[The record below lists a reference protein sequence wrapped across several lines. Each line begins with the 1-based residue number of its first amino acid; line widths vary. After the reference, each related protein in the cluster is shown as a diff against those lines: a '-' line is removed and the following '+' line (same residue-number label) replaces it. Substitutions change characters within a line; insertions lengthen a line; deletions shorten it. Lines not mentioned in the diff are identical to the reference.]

1 MGNIINVK
9 KINNFQVLNSIK
21 ALILFIALCFV
32 QKITLAQNNQVLHLN
47 RAVYNDISHLQKSGY
62 LLELN
67 PTKLPYKTGEVSAAM
82 SKIKVDELS
91 KLEKFWYNR
100 VDKELKVNNKE
111 VNQGDIYTVGILEG
125 GFDLNNTVEKDGI
138 READDKVLFMPNAA
152 LMGYAEKG
160 NISVQLGLAH
170 DLYYD
175 RERFGYNTLSR
186 TFVRSEDYY
195 IGFSSNFFSTNIG
208 RFNYL
213 WAPYGETSTVI
224 TDNARSFDNISF
236 DIGPEWF
243 KVSSIYGELDNLS
256 TNGIFERRDLF
267 EGIKRNIALHRIDLK
282 ISNKLRLTYFD
293 GFIQS
298 GNNLSLSLRYLNPVN
313 FFFFERNSYPANE
326 EFNAFFGGNIWAQF
340 GSITFNL
347 QLFLDD
353 IIINSPVNSQEP
365 TTLAITNSFY
375 WSEFLPSLSL
385 GYELEM
391 IGYQTYNTSQA
402 EGRYLFAG
410 RGIATQNNDY
420 ILSKLFLKY
429 HFTGRYR
436 GLSLEPKFEFLSQGE
451 QSINQEY
458 VTSYPNGEVLE
469 LFVTG
474 IPEYTKRLSL
484 GIEYD
489 PNPYFWINTEIGAN
503 YTKNANHTRNES
515 GSKITFRIESG
526 FRISVEELMDFF

>member
-1 MGNIINVK
+1 MKVNK
-9 KINNFQVLNSIK
+9 KPILIVLLLCLIQVVT
-21 ALILFIALCFV
+21 F
-32 QKITLAQNNQVLHLN
+32 AQNNQVLHLN
-47 RAVYNDISHLQKSGY
+47 RAVYQDISYLQKSGY
-62 LLELN
+62 LLALN
-67 PTKLPYKTGEVSAAM
+67 PTNLPYKTGEVSAAM
-82 SKIKVDELS
+82 SEIKVDELS
-91 KLEKFWYNR
+91 RLEKFWYDR
-100 VDKELKVNNKE
+100 VNKELTVNNKKID
-111 VNQGDIYTVGILEG
+111 QGDIYTVGILEG

-138 READDKVLFMPNAA
+138 READDIVLFMPNGA

-175 RERFGYNTLSR
+175 KERFGYNTLSR

-195 IGFSSNFFSTNIG
+195 IGYNSNFFSANIG

-224 TDNARSFDNISF
+224 TDNTRSFDNISF

-256 TNGIFERRDLF
+256 TNGIFERRNLF

-282 ISNKLRLTYFD
+282 ISDKLRLTYFD

-298 GNNLSLSLRYLNPVN
+298 GNNLSLSLRYLSPVN

-326 EFNAFFGGNIWAQF
+326 QFNAFFGGNIWSQF
-340 GSITFNL
+340 GNITFNL

-353 IIINSPVNSQEP
+353 IIINSPDNSQEP
-365 TTLAITNSFY
+365 TTLAITNSLY
-375 WSEFLPSLSL
+375 WSEFLPSLSI

-391 IGYQTYNTSQA
+391 IGYQTYNTDQA
-402 EGRYLFAG
+402 EGRYLYAG

-420 ILSKLFLKY
+420 ILGKLFLKY
-429 HFTGRYR
+429 HFTGRYQ
-436 GLSLEPKFEFLSQGE
+436 GLSLEPKFEFLAQGE
-451 QSINQEY
+451 QNINQEF
-458 VTSYPNGEVLE
+458 VESYPNGEIVE

-474 IPEYTKRLSL
+474 IPEYTKRASL

-489 PNPYFWINTEIGAN
+489 PNPYFWLNAEIGAN
-503 YTKNANHTRNES
+503 FTKNPNHIQNQS
-515 GSKITFRIESG
+515 DSKITFRLESG
-526 FRISVEELMDFF
+526 FRISVEELLSVF